1 MKKIQCITFMLV
13 LLFGGAA
20 FAETI
25 AVSSASLRQ
34 KPGAFYPVVA
44 TLKKGDEVTVL
55 NSRGMWRK
63 AQASGGVT
71 GWVSANAFKA
81 PCQTIDYGLMAA
93 DTSGRRVASVMVTAA
108 VKGFFENRVRT
119 GELNRDLFAAPFVRY
134 VTPSGYEAFKRE
146 TFSGRNAHGF
156 FLSETG
162 VTATG
167 PFFIDENMIAI
178 SAYITGRLT
187 APGLVAD
194 PGLVRYVNNVAQLI
208 AESSEFY
215 DLPICVHVV
224 ETEAIFANATPIGVV
239 ILSRGMLKTIRSEN
253 ELACLLAHEL
263 SHVTLHH
270 GATETEVRKPKI
282 HAEDAFAEMDEELG
296 KDAVEQELDD
306 LALDMYEHAIRGRK
320 EVYEM
325 EADARGVLYAQRA
338 GYDPSGMATLLTRLQ
353 RAQAE
358 VSWDEE
364 PSHWLPNS
372 LGRRINALPKKAPSR
387 AYVNFGSRYNRMV
400 P

>member
-1 MKKIQCITFMLV
+1 MKTIQCITVMLL
-13 LLFGGAA
+13 LLFCGAA

-25 AVSSASLRQ
+25 QVSSASLRQ
-34 KPGAFYPVVA
+34 GAGSFYPVVE

-55 NSRGMWRK
+55 KTRGMWR
-63 AQASGGVT
+63 QAKTCGGVL
-71 GWVSANAFKA
+71 GWVSENAFKA
-81 PCQTIDYGLMAA
+81 QGRSIDYGLMAA
-93 DTSGRRVASVMVTAA
+93 DTSGRRMATVMVTAA

-119 GELNRDLFAAPFVRY
+119 GHLNQTLFEAPFVRY
-134 VTPSGYEAFKRE
+134 VTPGGYEMFKRE
-146 TFSGRNAHGF
+146 TFSGRRSHGY
-156 FLSETG
+156 FLSKTG
-162 VTATG
+162 VASKG
-167 PFFIDENMIAI
+167 PFYMSEQMIAV

-194 PGLVRYVNNVAQLI
+194 KGLVSYVNNVAQLVV
-208 AESSEFY
+208 ESSEFY
-215 DLPICVHVV
+215 DFPLSVHVV
-224 ETEAIFANATPIGVV
+224 NTDAIFANSTPMGVV
-239 ILSRGMLKTIRSEN
+239 VLSKGMLKIIRSEN

-270 GATETEVRKPKI
+270 GAIETEVRKSKI
-282 HAEDAFAEMDEELG
+282 HAEDAFADMDDELG
-296 KDAVEQELDD
+296 KDEVEQELDD
-306 LALDMYEHAIRGRK
+306 LAMDMYEHAIRGRK

-325 EADARGVLYAQRA
+325 QADARGILYAKRA

-353 RAQAE
+353 RVQAG

-372 LGRRINALPKKAPSR
+372 MGRRINALPKKAPSG

-400 P
+400 H

>member
-1 MKKIQCITFMLV
+1 MKKIQCITLMTV

-34 KPGAFYPVVA
+34 GPGSFYPVVA
-44 TLKKGDEVTVL
+44 PLKKGDEVVVL
-55 NSRGMWRK
+55 KTRGMWRR
-63 AQASGGVT
+63 ARAVGDVT

-81 PCQTIDYGLMAA
+81 PGQTIDYGLMAA
-93 DTSGRRVASVMVTAA
+93 DTSGRQVASVMVTAA

-119 GELNRDLFAAPFVRY
+119 GELNRALFAAPFVRY
-134 VTPSGYEAFKRE
+134 VTPSGYGAFLRE
-146 TFSGRNAHGF
+146 TFSGRSPHDF
-156 FLSETG
+156 FLSETR
-162 VTATG
+162 VASKG
-167 PFFIDENMIAI
+167 PFFIDENMIAV

-194 PGLVRYVNNVAQLI
+194 QGLVRYVNNVAQLI

-239 ILSRGMLKTIRSEN
+239 ILSRGMLKTVRSEN

-270 GATETEVRKPKI
+270 GAMETEVRKPKI
-282 HAEDAFAEMDEELG
+282 HAEDAFAEMDDELG

-325 EADARGVLYAQRA
+325 EADARGILYAKRA
-338 GYDPSGMATLLTRLQ
+338 GYDPSGMATLLARLQ

-364 PSHWLPNS
+364 PSHWLPRS
-372 LGRRINALPKKAPSR
+372 MGRRIQALPKKAPSR